1 MKRKNFFILIG
12 MIVWLGMIVRTFFW
26 WNPNSTSNIEI
37 PQYETSWFIEELTT
51 TWNILDT
58 WDILPI
64 PDSKKGYTE
73 IRVMMPKYFY
83 NSGWKKFAQDLF
95 DNKKVYTDFIF
106 IDDLNSYR
114 NQLYNT
120 KFSEADLF
128 LFPYDRNEK
137 ISTRS
142 FSAQQD
148 IQPYF
153 DQLLSPI
160 INNNQTAFLPFS
172 ADPMIMYTFS
182 GYSAASNFYEISE
195 LVLNREPI
203 RALSFPLFFGITSED
218 LEKKWFTREYQDIIW
233 YALMHYFKTNND
245 SYDLQTRIDSNI
257 LQKYN
262 LSDLKTI
269 SNIITTPECKYFPSL
284 CFQIYNFVWIR
295 FWFLSDTDIANTY
308 LHNKKSTFSLIKKFP
323 MPFSQLESPLRIRWR
338 WMPSSLENPETINWI
353 YEFIKQYMNNHN
365 QYNLRN
371 STIPVFKKNV
381 WNWLLDNE
389 YIWLRWYI
397 LSSWWDYINTLRWI
411 NKFQELIEYKITAK
425 EYLK

>member
-1 MKRKNFFILIG
+1 
-12 MIVWLGMIVRTFFW
+12 
-26 WNPNSTSNIEI
+26 
-37 PQYETSWFIEELTT
+37 
-51 TWNILDT
+51 
-58 WDILPI
+58 
-64 PDSKKGYTE
+64 
-73 IRVMMPKYFY
+73 
-83 NSGWKKFAQDLF
+83 
-95 DNKKVYTDFIF
+95 
-106 IDDLNSYR
+106 
-114 NQLYNT
+114 
-120 KFSEADLF
+120 
-128 LFPYDRNEK
+128 
-137 ISTRS
+137 
-142 FSAQQD
+142 
-148 IQPYF
+148 
-153 DQLLSPI
+153 
-160 INNNQTAFLPFS
+160 
-172 ADPMIMYTFS
+172 
-182 GYSAASNFYEISE
+182 
-195 LVLNREPI
+195 
-203 RALSFPLFFGITSED
+203 
-218 LEKKWFTREYQDIIW
+218 
-233 YALMHYFKTNND
+233 MHYFKTNND